1 MRCMKIARVE
11 QFHVEGGLKP
21 LGFLKITAACGMA
34 GWSEYSEI
42 LGGAGVSGVIARLAD
57 GLVGTDPRDTAQLAQ
72 RLEAQTRSAAGGL
85 NAQAAAAIE
94 NACLDLK
101 ARALGV
107 PVYELFGGSVRDRL
121 PCYWSHFGMYR
132 VQGAAALGVSPLRSL
147 DDLGALVAEAIAR
160 GFRTLKTNVML
171 FDEGAEPRLYMPGF
185 GRGAGGPGLNLDDA
199 LLRAIERQMAVLR
212 AAAGPHFGLALDLNF
227 NFRPA
232 GVRRIAQSLESVR
245 LMWLETDLPDPAALA
260 AIRQSTATPIASLE
274 AVLQRRGALPY
285 LAAQAVDYAIVD
297 VMWAGMG
304 EAVRLAALA
313 GAFDVSINSHV
324 FSSPLATAM
333 AAHLCAVTPNF
344 HLMELDVDVPAS
356 VSGLFQQQLQIA
368 NGHLLVP
375 AGPGWGIVPDEVALL
390 QRGRRLGV
398 NPSTAKISL
407 S

>member
-1 MRCMKIARVE
+1 MQISTVE

-21 LGFLKITAACGMA
+21 LGFLKITAACGLA

-42 LGGAGVSGVIARLAD
+42 LGGFGVGAVIARLVG
-57 GLVGTDPRDTAQLAQ
+57 GLIGTDPRDTARLAQ

-107 PVYELFGGSVRDRL
+107 PVYELFGGVVRDRL

-132 VQGAAALGVSPLRSL
+132 VQGAAALGVPPLRSL
-147 DDLGALVAEAIAR
+147 DDLVALVGEAIAR
-160 GFRTLKTNVML
+160 GFRALKTNVML
-171 FDEGAEPRLYMPGF
+171 FDDLGAAPRLHMPGF

-199 LLRAIERQMAVLR
+199 LLYAIERQMAALR
-212 AAAGPHFGLALDLNF
+212 AAAGPAFGLALDLNC

-232 GVRRIAQSLESVR
+232 GVRRIARALEPRR

-260 AIRQSTATPIASLE
+260 AIRQSSSTPIASLE
-274 AVLQRRGALPY
+274 TVLQRRGALPY
-285 LAAQAVDYAIVD
+285 LAAQAIDYAIVD

-313 GAFDVSINSHV
+313 GAYDVNINTHV

-333 AAHLCAVTPNF
+333 AAQLGALTPNF

-356 VSGLFQQQLQIA
+356 VSGLFREQLEVA
-368 NGHLLVP
+368 DGHLLLP
-375 AGPGWGIVPDEVALL
+375 AGPGWGITPDEVALR
-390 QRGRRLGV
+390 QRGRHIGV
-398 NPSTAKISL
+398 NPSTAESTL
-407 S
+407 A